1 MEIVLVLYLELVIVY
16 FKYPQTLKLE
26 VFRQYSGFGILQES

>member
-1 MEIVLVLYLELVIVY
+1 MEIVLVLYLELAIAY

-26 VFRQYSGFGILQES
+26 VFGQYSSFRILQES